1 MDYSYVLRKLKAF
14 FGINY
19 YEMGRRANLQYET
32 VEKYA
37 SNVRVKKM
45 APLTKEKLDAAIYDT
60 LAELN
65 LSLEEFMELE
75 FI

>member
-1 MDYSYVLRKLKAF
+1 
-14 FGINY
+14 
-19 YEMGRRANLQYET
+19 MGRRANLQYET